1 MRSRTSCSRHLK
13 VITRNLQ
20 VGSGRNVVEQKH
32 GKLRE
37 LSLSSQGRTPPGAI
51 FPGKAGFKEEE
62 HSKANR
68 VNVVESDPEWRS
80 GGTTLQGHSTQRFI
94 TAEPIKVDP
103 SRKVELVLRLV
114 AREGEKGLKFPEG
127 KCTPLSTLI
136 PPAVQE

>member
-1 MRSRTSCSRHLK
+1 MQGHSTQDFTERYPSIGSCE
-13 VITRNLQ
+13 VPP
-20 VGSGRNVVEQKH
+20 
-32 GKLRE
+32 LR
-37 LSLSSQGRTPPGAI
+37 PPKPQEGM
-51 FPGKAGFKEEE
+51 AGFKEEE
-62 HSKANR
+62 HSRANR

-94 TAEPIKVDP
+94 TAEPIEVDP